1 MTDSPLQ
8 FLVDGARRTPA
19 SPALIFPDASFTYQ
33 DLADKVGRR
42 AAHLKTC
49 GVGPGIKVAIYIE
62 PDLDTLTSFFAI
74 WGLGAIAI
82 PMNITLPAAN
92 LRQIEDVFAPDVA
105 ITSEPKAA
113 YAPSTIPVHGIK
125 DADEGIKPG
134 EVEPD
139 ALAIVMFTSGT
150 SGVPKA
156 VPITHAMIAA
166 NASLTAE
173 RLGLTQTD
181 RILIN
186 TPAYTT
192 SSIIHTLTMMSA
204 GASVVIDRQFSLG
217 GTLLDQINAYSC
229 TGFGGVPVHFRRLLA
244 ALEGYESSAPT
255 LRFLMNSGEH
265 LPVPVV
271 EGLRGYLPDV
281 EIFCVYGLTEVAG
294 RLCILPADRLDD
306 KLGSVGVPLDG
317 MTVTVRDDQGQELPP
332 GENGEVFVTGTNLMA
347 GYLNNPTANA
357 KSMTANGFATGDIG
371 HKDEDGFLYLLGR
384 NDDVFKVGGEK
395 VSLNMIE
402 QAASGFDAFTDFAA
416 APYADPHM
424 GSVPAIYYVLAK
436 DAPVDWK
443 KTLLRKLRGSLPKT
457 HVPAH
462 LISVETIPRTS
473 SGKAVRKAL
482 AAKLD

>member
-8 FLVDGARRTPA
+8 FLLEAARKTPA
-19 SPALIFPDASFTYQ
+19 APVMIFPDARYDYQ
-33 DLADKVGRR
+33 TLLGKVERR
-42 AAHLKTC
+42 AAHLQAC
-49 GVGPGIKVAIYIE
+49 GVGPGVKVAIYSE

-74 WGLGAIAI
+74 WGLGGVAI
-82 PMNITLPAAN
+82 PMNVTLPPAS
-92 LRQIEDVFAPDVA
+92 LRQIEGVFAPDLGLA
-105 ITSEPKAA
+105 SDPGAP
-113 YAPSTIPVHGIK
+113 YAPTDIPVHPITDGDTGIALNAANR
-125 DADEGIKPG
+125 DG
-134 EVEPD
+134 
-139 ALAIVMFTSGT
+139 LAIVMFTSGT

-166 NASLTAE
+166 NASSTAE
-173 RLGLTQTD
+173 RLGLSAHD

-217 GTLLDQINAYSC
+217 GTLLDQIKAYSC

-244 ALEGYESSAPT
+244 ALETATDHAPT

-271 EGLRGYLPDV
+271 EGLRAFLPEV
-281 EIFCVYGLTEVAG
+281 AIFCVYGLTEVAG
-294 RLCILPADRLDD
+294 RLCILPAERLAD
-306 KLGSVGVPLDG
+306 KLGSVGFPLDG
-317 MTVTVRDDQGQELPP
+317 MTVTVRDSQGQELPP
-332 GENGEVFVTGTNLMA
+332 GESGEVFVTGANLMA

-371 HKDEDGFLYLLGR
+371 YKDEDGFLYLLGR
-384 NDDVFKVGGEK
+384 DDDIFKVGGEK

-402 QAASGFDAFTDFAA
+402 QAVTGYAAFKDFAA
-416 APYADPHM
+416 APYTDPHM
-424 GSVPAIYYVLAK
+424 GSVPALYYVLAD
-436 DAPVDWK
+436 DAPTDWR
-443 KTLLRKLRGSLPKT
+443 KTLLKKLRGSLPKT
-457 HVPAH
+457 HIPAH
-462 LISVETIPRTS
+462 LIAVEAIPRTS

-482 AAKLD
+482 AAHTA